1 MNKSLLFAL
10 LAALAV
16 TAHAQTS
23 PAKKDLVAR
32 IIKLQQPG
40 VEALGRSLVEQSAL
54 RFSQQAA
61 MAVQGRVE
69 PDKRQAVAKEIQA
82 DIRKYIDDAAPLAR
96 ERALKLAPATIAPM
110 LEAEFSEAE
119 LKELVAMMESP
130 VNRKFLQFGV
140 QVQRTLSEKL
150 VEELRP
156 QLEPKLKALEQTVS
170 GRLGIPA
177 GGDNKAP
184 PAKAGGK

>member
-1 MNKSLLFAL
+1 MNKSLIFAL
-10 LAALAV
+10 LAALAA

-54 RFSQQAA
+54 RFTQQAA
-61 MAVQGRVE
+61 MAVQGRIE
-69 PDKRQAVAKEIQA
+69 PDKRQAIATEIQA
-82 DIRKYIDDAAPLAR
+82 DIRKYIDEAAPLAR

-156 QLEPKLKALEQTVS
+156 QLEPKLKALEQTVA
-170 GRLGIPA
+170 GRLGIAP
-177 GGDNKAP
+177 GGDKTP
-184 PAKAGGK
+184 PAKAGGKQ